1 MIPAFLLWYVQDI
14 VQVLF
19 EGWGFVPDLFLF
31 YLLFR
36 CSKVP
41 EDETTWICVAFLGG
55 LVWDFRWSGLF
66 GLNAGMYGGLL
77 ALVSAFWKRIPFTG
91 RSHWVLMGFMAGS
104 HGVLTL
110 VRIIFLGVPSK
121 EVTFAFI
128 VQLITAVPI
137 ILVLGFAFASW
148 GEKRNVL

>member
-1 MIPAFLLWYVQDI
+1 VIPAFLLWYLQDI
-14 VQVLF
+14 VQVLL

-36 CSKVP
+36 CAKAP
-41 EDETTWICVAFLGG
+41 EDEPTWIWVAFLGG
-55 LVWDFRWSGLF
+55 ILWDFRWSGIF
-66 GLNAGMYGGLL
+66 GLNAGIYGGLL
-77 ALVSAFWKRIPFTG
+77 AFVSAFWKRIPFTG

-110 VRIIFLGVPSK
+110 VRIIFLGVSSK
-121 EVTFAFI
+121 EVAFAFI
-128 VQLITAVPI
+128 VQLVTAVPI
-137 ILVLGFAFASW
+137 ILVLGFAFASR